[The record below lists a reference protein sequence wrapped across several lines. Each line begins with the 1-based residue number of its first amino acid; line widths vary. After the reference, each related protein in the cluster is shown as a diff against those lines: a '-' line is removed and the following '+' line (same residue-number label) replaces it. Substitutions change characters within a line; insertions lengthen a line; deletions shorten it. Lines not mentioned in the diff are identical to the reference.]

1 MKKRVASLVL
11 CVLLVMQLC
20 VPAARADEKLYFVA
34 AAHEV
39 QRLSDETMPFW
50 HNGYLYIAASIFSGS
65 VRENLGINH
74 AYVESEKTEVLY
86 AYGNLFLKFDLR
98 KSYAV
103 DHLDQMRHPGGIMRN
118 GQVYVPA
125 AMVAKYFGLE
135 YSVTEVEQGHLVWI
149 RQKDFGLTEREFA
162 NAATYTIAQYYATY
176 MKNKTPSAP
185 ENVPET
191 PPVSTISGK
200 RIHLCMSAGEDTAA
214 MLDTLDRYG
223 AQAAFFCDA
232 EFLAQQGGLLRRM
245 TAEGHGIGLLVD
257 AKRTDMTVTEQLQ
270 DGQRLL
276 KEATCGG
283 TRLVRLENGSEE
295 DRKAVEAAGYRC
307 LEETLDRSDYSLY
320 NTAHAESLQDRLPT
334 QGRSISIWLGENVNH
349 SGLQVFL
356 TLSNEAENRCLAWSE
371 TA

>member
-1 MKKRVASLVL
+1 
-11 CVLLVMQLC
+11 
-20 VPAARADEKLYFVA
+20 
-34 AAHEV
+34 
-39 QRLSDETMPFW
+39 
-50 HNGYLYIAASIFSGS
+50 
-65 VRENLGINH
+65 
-74 AYVESEKTEVLY
+74 
-86 AYGNLFLKFDLR
+86 
-98 KSYAV
+98 
-103 DHLDQMRHPGGIMRN
+103 
-118 GQVYVPA
+118 
-125 AMVAKYFGLE
+125 
-135 YSVTEVEQGHLVWI
+135 
-149 RQKDFGLTEREFA
+149 
-162 NAATYTIAQYYATY
+162 
-176 MKNKTPSAP
+176 
-185 ENVPET
+185 
-191 PPVSTISGK
+191 
-200 RIHLCMSAGEDTAA
+200 
-214 MLDTLDRYG
+214 MLDTLDRYD

-307 LEETLDRSDYSLY
+307 LEETLDRSGYSLY

>member
-1 MKKRVASLVL
+1 MKKRVALLVL
-11 CVLLVMQLC
+11 CVLMVMQLC
-20 VPAARADEKLYFVA
+20 VPAARADEKVYFVA

-65 VRENLGINH
+65 VRENLGINY
-74 AYVESEKTEVLY
+74 AYVESEKTAVLY

-98 KSYAV
+98 KNYAV
-103 DHLDQMRHPGGIMRN
+103 DSLDQIRHPGGIMRN

-149 RQKDFGLTEREFA
+149 RQKDFGLTERQFA

-176 MKNKTPSAP
+176 MKSKTPSAP
-185 ENVPET
+185 ETVPEL
-191 PPVSTISGK
+191 PPASTISGK
-200 RIHLCMSAGEDTAA
+200 RLYLCMSAGENTAGL
-214 MLDTLDRYG
+214 LDTLDRYD
-223 AQAAFFCDA
+223 AQAAFFCDTA
-232 EFLAQQGGLLRRM
+232 FLTQQGGLLRRM

-257 AKRTDMTVTEQLQ
+257 AKHPDMSIVEQLHS
-270 DGQRLL
+270 GQRLL
-276 KEATCGG
+276 QQATCGG

-307 LEETLDRSDYSLY
+307 LVETLDRSGYSLY
-320 NTAHAESLQDRLPT
+320 NAAHAESLQDRLLT
-334 QGRSISIWLGENVNH
+334 RGRSISIWLGESVNN
-349 SGLQVFL
+349 SGLRAFL
-356 TLSNEAENRCLAWSE
+356 ALSDEAENRCLAWSE